1 LNFIAKLKE
10 KRIPLLLGK
19 ILLFF
24 VIIFLLD
31 ASIGKVLEY
40 LYFKQD
46 SGLLYRT
53 TYSLDSTKA
62 EIVIFGSST
71 ANHHYY
77 PNSFEKR
84 MDLSLYNA
92 GRDGSSIFYHY
103 AVLKCILKR
112 YSPKIAI
119 LDFNIGEF
127 KKDEQSYD
135 RISSLLPYYQNHP
148 EIRAIIQQ
156 KSQYE
161 KYKIFSKIYPFNS
174 LLFTIAIGNS
184 DLNKLRENIQSEVGY
199 LPLKR
204 VWTRD
209 ITTDTS
215 NKNYVIDSNKIDI
228 FENFIRDCH
237 NSDVKLYIVAS
248 PRFLKYKFEDCSIS
262 IARDIAKKFNVDFF
276 NFSDDPDFLDHPELF
291 ADISHLNDTG
301 AKIYS
306 NKVIDKILN
315 DAP

>member
-1 LNFIAKLKE
+1 MNFIAKLKE
-10 KRIPLLLGK
+10 KKIPRLAGK
-19 ILLFF
+19 FLLFF
-24 VIIFLLD
+24 LIVFLLD
-31 ASIGKVLEY
+31 RSIGGILKY
-40 LYFKQD
+40 LYFNQD

-53 TYSLDSTKA
+53 TYSIDSTKA

-77 PNSFEKR
+77 PGSFEKR
-84 MDLSLYNA
+84 MNLSLYNA
-92 GRDGSSIFYHY
+92 GRDGNSIFYHY
-103 AVLKCILKR
+103 SVLKCILKR

-135 RISSLLPYYQNHP
+135 RISSLLPYYEQHP
-148 EIRAIIQQ
+148 EIQYIIQQ

-161 KYKIFSKIYPFNS
+161 KYKIFSKIYPYNS

-184 DLNKLRENIQSEVGY
+184 NLNKMRENIQSQEGY

-204 VWTRD
+204 EWRQD
-209 ITTDTS
+209 ISTDTS

-237 NSDVKLYIVAS
+237 NSDVKLYIVIS
-248 PRFLKYKFEDCSIS
+248 PRFLKFKFEDCSIS
-262 IARDIAKKFNVDFF
+262 IAREIAKKFNIDFF
-276 NFSDDPDFLDHPELF
+276 NFSNDPDFLEHPELF
-291 ADISHLNDTG
+291 ADKSHLNDTG

-306 NKVIDKILN
+306 NKVIDKII
-315 DAP
+315 DEAP